1 VTSLGYTRFYLGDFT
16 GAALNLQEAVAKGGD
31 AYPILWLYL
40 ADARIGGQDAKKNLQ
55 NNAAGLKPVE
65 WPFPVIE
72 LFLDRRT
79 SADMVA
85 VAIKPAEQSEAQYY
99 LGQWHLLRDHRAA
112 SIEALRKAVE
122 TCPKNFIEFAGAV
135 AELKRLEH

>member
-1 VTSLGYTRFYLGDFT
+1 VNQLTSYEHSFRRLGAVLRKTIFDIY
-16 GAALNLQEAVAKGGD
+16 AAS
-31 AYPILWLYL
+31 
-40 ADARIGGQDAKKNLQ
+40 
-55 NNAAGLKPVE
+55 AGLKPVE
-65 WPFPVIE
+65 CPFPVIE

-85 VAIKPAEQSEAQYY
+85 AAIKPTEQSEAQYY
-99 LGQWHLLRDHRAA
+99 LGQWHLLRDDRAA